1 MDMKTLILLS
11 VILASVVCLSGCGGD
26 QNLAVVYGKVTLNGE
41 PLPKAFLTFIPQGGK
56 GSPSYG
62 KTDEAGRYEMQFSD
76 SASGAWIG
84 KNLVQISTADAINP
98 EKTIPE
104 RVPPA
109 YNKTSD
115 LYRTVEQGK
124 NQFDFEL
131 KSDGIV
137 EERPYEG

>member
-1 MDMKTLILLS
+1 MNIRTLTILL
-11 VILASVVCLSGCGGD
+11 LALSAPLLAAGCGGD
-26 QNLAVVYGKVTLNGE
+26 PNLASVYGVVTLNGQ

-62 KTDEAGRYEMQFSD
+62 KTDDAGRYQMQFSD

-84 KNLVQISTADAINP
+84 RNLVKISTADAVNP
-98 EKTIPE
+98 EVTIPE
-104 RVPPA
+104 QVPPA
-109 YNKTSD
+109 YNRNSD

-131 KSDGIV
+131 KSDGNV
-137 EERPYEG
+137 EVKPYEG